1 MNWFGTEESLSHEQN
16 TKVFDTEFLRD
27 LMIEHPN
34 EQYVYHDGEWIYLD
48 PIMRKDLLDLPEDEE
63 SKVGKQYS
71 LDIRDNENELEYQ
84 LPDEGTPEFKN
95 YPFLKT

>member
-16 TKVFDTEFLRD
+16 TKVFVTEFLRD

-48 PIMRKDLLDLPEDEE
+48 PIM
-63 SKVGKQYS
+63 
-71 LDIRDNENELEYQ
+71 
-84 LPDEGTPEFKN
+84 
-95 YPFLKT
+95 